1 MAEQS
6 RHENPSDRERAGS
19 PPGSTG
25 DSSTER
31 GRPSGTSVHH
41 RDSTQSSAYEPGHV
55 GGRQVA
61 QPVTDDVSGWR
72 NFGRRVS
79 WGAIFAGV
87 VIAMAVQILLT
98 VLGVGAGAAVVE
110 AAERVDP
117 AAWTVGVGLWWVITG
132 LIALF
137 IGGWVAGHLSTNP
150 DRIDGALHGL
160 ATWGLVAVIGVWL
173 AGTTLGTVT
182 AGAWQA
188 VATNNTAQQ
197 QDIMAPRQQQLDV
210 PNMQQNEITE
220 QLRRAAEEGDEAAH
234 AGFWGFAA
242 LLLGA
247 VAAAFGG
254 FLATPSNAAT
264 NINTTL
270 GSRQHRH
277 GKRL

>member
-1 MAEQS
+1 MTEQS

-19 PPGSTG
+19 PVGST
-25 DSSTER
+25 SNSPAEQ
-31 GRPSGTSVHH
+31 GRPTGTSVHH
-41 RDSTQSSAYEPGHV
+41 RESTQSSAYEPGHV
-55 GGRQVA
+55 RGRQVA
-61 QPVTDDVSGWR
+61 QPMTDDVSGWR

-98 VLGVGAGAAVVE
+98 VLGVGTGAAVFE
-110 AAERVDP
+110 AADRVDP
-117 AAWTVGVGLWWVITG
+117 AAWTVGVGLWWIITG

-173 AGTTLGTVT
+173 TGTTLGMVT

-188 VATNNTAQQ
+188 TMTNNGGQQTAQTQ
-197 QDIMAPRQQQLDV
+197 MQLEVPDRQEQEELMRQL
-210 PNMQQNEITE
+210 QRT
-220 QLRRAAEEGDEAAH
+220 AEEGDEAVAH

-247 VAAAFGG
+247 VAAGFGG

-264 NINTTL
+264 NINTTF
-270 GSRQHRH
+270 GTKQHKH
-277 GKRL
+277 SKRP